1 MKLEKIFHLKENK
14 TDVRT
19 EVIAGVTTFM
29 TMAYILAVNPNILE
43 ASGMDRGAV
52 FTLSLIHI
60 FHFICQSFHII
71 IHTFCI
77 HQFKKVLIDS
87 CVFLINLASGSIP
100 DHCCFFMSQ
109 QKSCQLVSRI
119 AGGSD
124 NSCFYHN
131 KFSSFVHTASSFYV
145 CVCRFCQDDK
155 IIHLLCII
163 CNNYFSQ
170 YILFFQ
176 SLYI

>member
-1 MKLEKIFHLKENK
+1 MLNPVPLFILFYIFNTKVCAEVDHLCPGK
-14 TDVRT
+14 
-19 EVIAGVTTFM
+19 
-29 TMAYILAVNPNILE
+29 NPFIYKRSAKPLRCCRK
-43 ASGMDRGAV
+43 D
-52 FTLSLIHI
+52 HI
-60 FHFICQSFHII
+60 HFICQSFHII

-87 CVFLINLASGSIP
+87 CVFLINIASGSIP
-100 DHCCFFMSQ
+100 DHFCFFMSQ

-176 SLYI
+176 SLFI